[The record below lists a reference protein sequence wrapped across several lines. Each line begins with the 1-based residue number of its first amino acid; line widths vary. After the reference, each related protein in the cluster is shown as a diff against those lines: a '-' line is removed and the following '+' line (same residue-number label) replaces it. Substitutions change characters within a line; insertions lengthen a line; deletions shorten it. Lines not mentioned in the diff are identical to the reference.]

1 MRRQGA
7 HASDTRNPREH
18 PHARRGL
25 HRTHARRTGHRAR
38 LRPRRA
44 SRSTRRP
51 STRPN
56 RSRRSWLSAIS
67 ALNADAKTST
77 RKVKSRSDKAAAE
90 KREHG
95 NKSQTKG
102 GGVKKT
108 AKGPTT
114 IDDVLEDIDN
124 KLDLIKG
131 VSRPEACR
139 KMTDAISK
147 DSSLTE
153 GDKKSLSE
161 LVGRL
166 ADEH

>member
-1 MRRQGA
+1 M
-7 HASDTRNPREH
+7 HAIPAT
-18 PHARRGL
+18 
-25 HRTHARRTGHRAR
+25 
-38 LRPRRA
+38 RA
-44 SRSTRRP
+44 SIPVLVAASTVLMLAVP
-51 STRPN
+51 
-56 RSRRSWLSAIS
+56 AIVPGCGPTTLDVDKAALYTPES
-67 ALNADAKTST
+67 LASELALRYQALNADAKKST
-77 RKVKSRSDKAAAE
+77 RKLSRSDKAAAE
-90 KREHG
+90 KRERG
-95 NKSQTKG
+95 TKSQTKG

-124 KLDLIKG
+124 KLGLIKG

-153 GDKKSLSE
+153 GDKKSLAE

-166 ADEH
+166 ANDN

>member
-1 MRRQGA
+1 M
-7 HASDTRNPREH
+7 HAIPATRVSIPMLVATSTVLMLVVPAVVPGCSSGNLEVDKAALYTPES
-18 PHARRGL
+18 L
-25 HRTHARRTGHRAR
+25 
-38 LRPRRA
+38 A
-44 SRSTRRP
+44 SELAFRY
-51 STRPN
+51 
-56 RSRRSWLSAIS
+56 L
-67 ALNADAKTST
+67 ALNAAAKTST

-90 KREHG
+90 KRERG
-95 NKSQTKG
+95 TKSQTKG

-114 IDDVLEDIDN
+114 IDDVLEDIDS

-147 DSSLTE
+147 DSSLAE
-153 GDKKSLSE
+153 GDKKSLTE

>member
-1 MRRQGA
+1 M
-7 HASDTRNPREH
+7 HAIPATRVSIPMLV
-18 PHARRGL
+18 A
-25 HRTHARRTGHRAR
+25 
-38 LRPRRA
+38 A
-44 SRSTRRP
+44 STVLMLVVPAVVPGCSSGNLEVDKAALYTPESLASELAFRYQ
-51 STRPN
+51 
-56 RSRRSWLSAIS
+56 
-67 ALNADAKTST
+67 ALNADAKKST
-77 RKVKSRSDKAAAE
+77 RKLSRSDKAAAE
-90 KREHG
+90 KRERG
-95 NKSQTKG
+95 TKSQTKG

-114 IDDVLEDIDN
+114 IDVVLDDIDS

-153 GDKKSLSE
+153 GDKKSLAD